1 MLGKIEGGKRRG
13 CQRTRW
19 PDAITDS
26 MDISLSKLRE
36 LVMDR
41 EAWRAKVHGD
51 AESNNNKGISR
62 YRSKSYRDDS
72 EAPTNQVL
80 WFSLYFC
87 SYNLIFIKN
96 SLVNTENQNQKNHPL
111 PTQQGIIV
119 VKSLSHVWL
128 CNPMDW
134 STPGFPILHHLL
146 QLAQTHIY
154 QVSDAIQPSY
164 PLLSPSS
171 PAFSLPENQGLLQ
184 WVSSSHQV
192 AKVLELQHQ
201 HKSFQWIFRVD
212 FL

>member
-1 MLGKIEGGKRRG
+1 M
-13 CQRTRW
+13 
-19 PDAITDS
+19 S
-26 MDISLSKLRE
+26 MDDITFKKGWLLFVCFLVRRKPRTEFWNASQLSTQVEKEE
-36 LVMDR
+36 LQ
-41 EAWRAKVHGD
+41 
-51 AESNNNKGISR
+51 
-62 YRSKSYRDDS
+62 SKEED
-72 EAPTNQVL
+72 
-80 WFSLYFC
+80 
-87 SYNLIFIKN
+87 
-96 SLVNTENQNQKNHPL
+96 
-111 PTQQGIIV
+111 QQGIIV

-134 STPGFPILHHLL
+134 STPGFPVLHHLL